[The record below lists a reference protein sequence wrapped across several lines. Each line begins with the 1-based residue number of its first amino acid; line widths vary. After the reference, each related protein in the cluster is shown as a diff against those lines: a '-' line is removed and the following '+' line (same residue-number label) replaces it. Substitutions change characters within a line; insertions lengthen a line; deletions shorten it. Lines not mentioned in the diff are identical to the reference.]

1 MFELSDELYLK
12 TSILKKKIRWKFMP
26 HLKYMLLNLPNPS
39 GRNIYREFAGGFGT
53 LGPLSGEVLLPT
65 YLVYGASAVER
76 SGCLYEILDGQA
88 MKYDSSQIVDQVRK
102 VQPDILI
109 TWVSLPS
116 LHDDL
121 KVLCEIKKAMPDT
134 LITVLGAVSN
144 VMPEKVLKKG
154 CVDLTVKG
162 SYPHYNLVLNLVREF
177 SNNQLNEETFD
188 MIAGACYRDGER
200 IIHSPIEPCSENL
213 DNLSLDLYQ
222 KLPIEQ
228 YISKYGIKDGST
240 VKFIPIVTAVGCPH
254 SCVYC
259 PYPVGYGKKVQMKSI
274 ENIINEIIFLN
285 ERFGI
290 NGFLFRD
297 QNFTRS
303 RKWVFA
309 FCDAMLDLGL
319 NVSWFI
325 ESRVDQVT
333 EDLLFRMREA
343 GCFRIHYGVETGEP
357 EMLART
363 GKPGVRIEDIKKA
376 FMMTKE
382 AGIFTVAHMI
392 IGLPGESQ
400 ETIEYTFDLLREVD
414 PDNVN
419 LNILTPYPGTELF
432 NMAMERGWIRS
443 DDWSEY
449 TSYNAVMAPENLDV
463 EQLDRMRREIKN
475 RFRNWKIVH
484 DPVYRKFFIRS
495 LPRKIKDRL
504 ILQISKL

>member
-1 MFELSDELYLK
+1 
-12 TSILKKKIRWKFMP
+12 MP

-274 ENIINEIIFLN
+274 ENIINEIIF
-285 ERFGI
+285 
-290 NGFLFRD
+290 FLYSFYS
-297 QNFTRS
+297 S
-303 RKWVFA
+303 R
-309 FCDAMLDLGL
+309 
-319 NVSWFI
+319 
-325 ESRVDQVT
+325 
-333 EDLLFRMREA
+333 
-343 GCFRIHYGVETGEP
+343 
-357 EMLART
+357 
-363 GKPGVRIEDIKKA
+363 
-376 FMMTKE
+376 
-382 AGIFTVAHMI
+382 
-392 IGLPGESQ
+392 
-400 ETIEYTFDLLREVD
+400 
-414 PDNVN
+414 
-419 LNILTPYPGTELF
+419 
-432 NMAMERGWIRS
+432 
-443 DDWSEY
+443 
-449 TSYNAVMAPENLDV
+449 
-463 EQLDRMRREIKN
+463 
-475 RFRNWKIVH
+475 
-484 DPVYRKFFIRS
+484 
-495 LPRKIKDRL
+495 
-504 ILQISKL
+504 